1 MFQSFS
7 ILFENGVWKK
17 IGTYGILTDMA
28 LDIVASNVDIYDENG
43 VLIHKKV
50 AQSFSEIELVLST
63 LF

>member
-1 MFQSFS
+1 
-7 ILFENGVWKK
+7 
-17 IGTYGILTDMA
+17 MA

-43 VLIHKKV
+43 VLIHKKA